1 VLVTWKYRPRDTFI
15 QSLDPRAR
23 FIFLACIVLAITV
36 VPIWDVRLLLPIFL
50 LVLALYLMAHIPW
63 RDTRRAWTIILV
75 FVTIIVGLSVLTGR
89 GGPQS
94 LEQLEQTSPKLVEW
108 TLLTFPGLNWS
119 LTVIITVAR
128 AFFAIAQL
136 LRMLTMALLA
146 IPIAYTI
153 DPGIYGVTFRRLG
166 LSDRVAYLM
175 DLAFRFVPTL
185 GRDFTITVDAQRAR
199 GYEVESLKGGVFE
212 RLRRLAPLIVPV
224 TMHSI
229 VTGEEVIDAMD
240 LRAFGARRRTWLRE
254 LHYRTRDYLFIG
266 LGLAIFVAFMALFF
280 LGYGDFWLPDW
291 FVALV
296 Q

>member
-1 VLVTWKYRPRDTFI
+1 MLVTWKYRPRDTFI

-23 FIFLACIVLAITV
+23 FIFLACIILAITL
-36 VPIWDVRLLLPIFL
+36 VPIWDVRFLLPVFL
-50 LVLALYLMAHIPW
+50 LVLLLYLMARIPW
-63 RDTRRAWTIILV
+63 RDTRRAWTIILI

-89 GGPQS
+89 GGPES
-94 LEQLEQTSPKLVEW
+94 LQQLELTSPKLAEW
-108 TLLTFPGLNWS
+108 TFLAIPGASWS
-119 LTVIITVAR
+119 LTITVTVAR

-153 DPGIYGVTFRRLG
+153 DPSIYGVTFRQLG

-185 GRDFTITVDAQRAR
+185 GRDFSITVDAQRAR
-199 GYEVESLKGGVFE
+199 GYEVESLQGGVFE
-212 RLRRLAPLIVPV
+212 RLRRLAPLVVPV

-229 VTGEEVIDAMD
+229 VTGEEVVDAMD
-240 LRAFGARRRTWLRE
+240 LRAFGTRKRTWLKE
-254 LHYRTRDYLFIG
+254 LHYRLRDYLFMG
-266 LGLAIFVAFMALFF
+266 LGLAVFIGFMILFF
-280 LGYGDFWLPDW
+280 LGYGDFWLPNW
-291 FVALV
+291 VAALA